1 MSATIDSVLCAPF
14 SAPASSL
21 SAFRVRDTSGVL
33 VSSCVPWCSLFHALF
48 SLFPCWSGPSGQP
61 SSRDWCRSWSL
72 HSLAALGPAAARML
86 ISKSCD
92 PIRRINIW
100 QTHGVRGRATGVLGE
115 DSPPL
120 ECKYNKCDFEF
131 EAGIFGVAGCPCRTA
146 CLGFCLCL
154 FPAPTFLR
162 PCWPR
167 RLLRATCFK
176 FCVKI
181 VLFANISLC
190 WWVAATLRVASSA
203 LLPSP
208 SVHRPLVLRSLY

>member
-1 MSATIDSVLCAPF
+1 MSATIDSVL
-14 SAPASSL
+14 SAPAHVPSL
-21 SAFRVRDTSGVL
+21 FGVHVRDTSGVL

-61 SSRDWCRSWSL
+61 SSRDWSL

-100 QTHGVRGRATGVLGE
+100 QTHAEGEGATGELRE

-146 CLGFCLCL
+146 CFGFCVCL
-154 FPAPTFLR
+154 FSSAPSLPR

-176 FCVKI
+176 FSVKI

-190 WWVAATLRVASSA
+190 WWVVATLRVASSA
-203 LLPSP
+203 LLQSP

>member
-1 MSATIDSVLCAPF
+1 MR
-14 SAPASSL
+14 ASRPPSLSL
-21 SAFRVRDTSGVL
+21 SAVRVRDTSGVL
-33 VSSCVPWCSLFHALF
+33 VSSCVPWCSLFFALF

-61 SSRDWCRSWSL
+61 SSRDWCRAWSL

-100 QTHGVRGRATGVLGE
+100 QTHAERAERGSGVYDE

-131 EAGIFGVAGCPCRTA
+131 EPGIFGVARRPCRTA
-146 CLGFCLCL
+146 SPWLL
-154 FPAPTFLR
+154 FPPPTLPC

-176 FCVKI
+176 FSVKI

-190 WWVAATLRVASSA
+190 WWVAATLRVAYSA
-203 LLPSP
+203 RRLHLLP
-208 SVHRPLVLRSLY
+208 LIVLLSCAHFINGVGFRII